1 MGIARGGTY
10 LIPWNVYNFF
20 YLMWMK
26 LIPASDVKAFTRASL
41 MLTRKFSQA
50 LALFIVGLALEAFGF
65 TKGAESQDAAA
76 LNGIWWVFLIGPGL
90 LTLLAMYGAFRFR
103 LSQECHKT
111 LTFELE
117 RLRSGG
123 KPEDASTQVRQT
135 VELLTGHPHMNTH
148 WQHTAETTA
157 QRNHYVAENKP
168 S

>member
-10 LIPWNVYNFF
+10 LIPWNVYNF
-20 YLMWMK
+20 L
-26 LIPASDVKAFTRASL
+26 PDVDEAYTGVRREGIYAGVM

-103 LSQECHKT
+103 LSQECHQT
-111 LTFELE
+111 LTCELE
-117 RLRSGG
+117 RLQSGG

-148 WQHTAETTA
+148 WQHIAETTT
-157 QRNHYVAENKP
+157 QGNHYVAENKP

>member
-1 MGIARGGTY
+1 
-10 LIPWNVYNFF
+10 
-20 YLMWMK
+20 MK
-26 LIPASDVKAFTRASL
+26 HYTGVDVKAIYAGVM

-123 KPEDASTQVRQT
+123 KPRKMLNA
-135 VELLTGHPHMNTH
+135 G
-148 WQHTAETTA
+148 TTNRRVTYRTSA
-157 QRNHYVAENKP
+157 YEYPLAAY